1 MRYIAVLNRS
11 KKVTNADV
19 QVMTQACYQQLERH
33 AAVAWGR
40 VPCPVIFHADPATVP
55 DNAEQIV
62 LFDSPTEA
70 GALGYHTE
78 TPDGRIY
85 GRVFCNPV
93 LNAKGG
99 TVLEGAMSVSSVL
112 SHEVLEQFIDPDI
125 NLWYED
131 AYGKLYA
138 GEVGDPV
145 EADVYVVM
153 VGKKAVAVSNF
164 VFPEWFD
171 SENRRGARFDQMGR
185 LKKPFTMTAG
195 GYMVV
200 KDKGRDQEVY
210 ARSYPEWKK
219 PGKTHV
225 AARTARRKAKKS
237 A

>member
-1 MRYIAVLNRS
+1 MRYIAVLSKS
-11 KKVTNADV
+11 KKVSASDA
-19 QVMTQACYQQLERH
+19 QAMTQACYQQLERH

-40 VPCPVIFHADPATVP
+40 VPCPVIFHADPSTVP
-55 DNAEQIV
+55 DNAEQII

-85 GRVFCNPV
+85 GRVFVNPV
-93 LNAKGG
+93 LNSKGG

-112 SHEVLEQFIDPDI
+112 SHEVLEQYIDPDI
-125 NLWYED
+125 NAWAED
-131 AYGKLYA
+131 AKGKLYA
-138 GEVGDPV
+138 LEVGDPV
-145 EADVYVVM
+145 EADVYVMM
-153 VGKKAVAVSNF
+153 VGNKSVAVSNF

-200 KDKGRDQEVY
+200 KDKNGDHEVY
-210 ARSYPEWKK
+210 ARHYPEWKK
-219 PGKTHV
+219 AGKTHV
-225 AARTARRKAKKS
+225 AARTARRKTKKV
-237 A
+237 